1 MSQSRGSFFP
11 AGAAVRP
18 VVMGAWILVGAA
30 PGWAQVNATASAPA
44 PAAAAAAAAA
54 ASAAATAATS
64 ADSSGKSDTPR
75 QLDRVVIQA
84 SADASKGGVPRS
96 FAGGLVARGGRI
108 GLLGNQDIM
117 NTPFNTTSYTNEL
130 IQNTQAHS
138 VGEVLLNDPGIRVAR
153 GFGNFQESY
162 FIRGFILNSDS
173 VAYNGLYG
181 LLPRQYISAELFER
195 VEVLR
200 GASAFLNGATPNSD
214 AIGGSINLL
223 PKRAPV
229 QDVQQL
235 TVGTASGG
243 QTVLAGDLSRR
254 FGPDQATGVRINVAS
269 RAGDTAVDRESVDL
283 GMGAIGLDWRGRDLR
298 LSADIGYQ
306 DHKLKR
312 TRTNVTL
319 GATVTAVPK
328 APDSTRNWAQPWSY
342 SNERDWFG
350 TLRGEMDLDRWLG
363 QGWTAWFAAGARSSD
378 EANSLANLTLTNAA
392 TGAGT
397 TSRFDNTR
405 EDRVRTGEVGLRGVV
420 QTGPVR
426 HELTAAMNAFRLD
439 KRAAFGVSTTSATP
453 RLIATGLYDQ
463 GAAALPALI
472 SVSNRLE
479 DPATTGM
486 SRLRSTAVADTL
498 VMLDD
503 RLRLTM
509 GVRHQSLDLRTYAY
523 NTGAPATPYDR
534 NRASPMGG
542 VLFKWS
548 SSVSTYANYIEA
560 LTQGETAP
568 SAATAAIGKM
578 LDPYVSRQKE
588 LGLKFERDRLG
599 GAVAYFTT
607 DKPRGVV
614 TANKDFVAQGQD
626 RHRGIELTAFG
637 EPVTHLKLLG
647 GLTWLDAR
655 QDSTG
660 SAATDGK
667 RVIGVPRRMLNLGAE
682 WQIPGLQGVSVDARI
697 IATSGVY
704 ANAANTLAV
713 PGWSR
718 LDLGAR
724 YQFEAGAHLVTL
736 RARVDNVADRH
747 YWASSGGYPGSGYLV
762 LGTPRSFSLN
772 ASLDY

>member
-1 MSQSRGSFFP
+1 MSQIRDSW
-11 AGAAVRP
+11 GASGALRP
-18 VVMGAWILVGAA
+18 VVLGVWAVLGAA
-30 PGWAQVNATASAPA
+30 PAWAEVVAPA
-44 PAAAAAAAAA
+44 SA
-54 ASAAATAATS
+54 ASAAS
-64 ADSSGKSDTPR
+64 APSPAGTPEAPR
-75 QLDRVVIQA
+75 PLARVLIQA
-84 SADASKGGVPRS
+84 SADASKGGLTRS
-96 FAGGLVARGGRI
+96 FAGGQVARGGRV
-108 GLLGNQDIM
+108 GLLGNQDVM
-117 NTPFNTTSYTNEL
+117 NTPFNTTSYTSEL

-138 VGEVLLNDPGIRVAR
+138 VGDVLLNDPGIRVAR

-229 QDVQQL
+229 QAIQQL

-243 QTVLAGDLSRR
+243 QTVLAVDVARR
-254 FGPDQATGVRINVAS
+254 FGPDQSTGVRINVAS
-269 RAGDTAVDRESVDL
+269 RAGDTAVDRESVNL
-283 GMGAIGLDWRGRDLR
+283 GMGSIGLDWRGRDLR
-298 LSADIGYQ
+298 LSADVGYQ

-328 APDSTRNWAQPWSY
+328 APDSAANWAQPWSY

-363 QGWTAWFAAGARSSD
+363 QGWTAWWAVGARSSD
-378 EANSLANLTLTNAA
+378 EANSLANLTLTNGA

-405 EDRVRTGEVGLRGVV
+405 EDRVRTGEVGLRGLI

-426 HELTAAMNAFRLD
+426 HELTAALNVLRID
-439 KRAAFGVSTTSATP
+439 KRAAYGVSTTSANP

-463 GAAALPALI
+463 GTAPLPVLI
-472 SVSNRLE
+472 SVNNRLE

-486 SRLRSTAVADTL
+486 SRLRSTAIADTL
-498 VMLDD
+498 VMLDK
-503 RLRLTM
+503 RLRLTV
-509 GVRHQSLDLRTYAY
+509 GVRHQFLDLRTYAY
-523 NTGAPATPYDR
+523 NTGAPAAPYDR
-534 NRASPMGG
+534 SRTSPMGG

-548 SSVSTYANYIEA
+548 PSVSAYANYIEA

-568 SAATAAIGKM
+568 STATAAIGKM

-588 LGLKFERDRLG
+588 LGFKFERDRLG
-599 GAVAYFTT
+599 GALAFFTT

-614 TANKDFVAQGQD
+614 TDTKDFVAQGQD
-626 RHRGIELTAFG
+626 RHQGVELTAFG
-637 EPVTHLKLLG
+637 EPVPHLKLLG

-660 SAATDGK
+660 SATTDGK
-667 RVIGVPRRMLNLGAE
+667 RVIGVPRHMLNLGAE
-682 WQIPGLQGVSVDARI
+682 WEIPGLQGVSMDARI

-704 ANAANTLAV
+704 ANATNTLAV

-724 YQFEAGAHLVTL
+724 YQFEAAGHLVTL
-736 RARVDNVADRH
+736 RARVDNVADRR